1 MYLYTQAVLHR
12 VLSHTLLYDNT
23 SAVNMPIS
31 NKHTHTRSLSRLYC
45 RNSVICFSDTD
56 KTASLDIGRASAWQK
71 CISIFL
77 WMADSEMGTS
87 LKFKCV
93 VKSA

>member
-1 MYLYTQAVLHR
+1 MFVRYRKAAGLY
-12 VLSHTLLYDNT
+12 
-23 SAVNMPIS
+23 
-31 NKHTHTRSLSRLYC
+31 
-45 RNSVICFSDTD
+45 
-56 KTASLDIGRASAWQK
+56 IGRASAWQK

-77 WMADSEMGTS
+77 WRADSGLGTD